1 MSLKPKHPI
10 RKRAFNKKRVAVG
23 LVIGVTVFF
32 LGLGLKFFAADID
45 DQVPA
50 PKPARKALAGIQ
62 KPPDNTIGLWDGP
75 ILYRKADSKPIHLI
89 LVEKAIQKL
98 HLYQYD
104 GSYRLIKS
112 YPCGTGKK
120 NGKKEQEND
129 DKTPEGIYFN
139 VKTYR
144 DSKITIFG
152 DRAFGL
158 NYPDVFDNLDGNRG
172 NGIFIHGSNKAVEPL
187 STNGCIVMDN
197 RDLSDLDK
205 RIQIEKAPVIIGERL
220 PYRFEATKRDLAE
233 LIPFLKQAM
242 IPEQYTHLTTDFRTL
257 TILGFEQRVVAMSEV
272 QIKAADNLQGF
283 SRLYLAGPGK
293 NLLVLVKREWN
304 EEKLGTVQAKAK
316 PQPDSNAGFD
326 TGFDAGSDAGSYA
339 GSDAGFNAVLPIDET
354 GIASLVESWRKA
366 WEDKKLEAYIAY
378 YHPAF
383 RGEGKD
389 LAAWKSHKDRLNK
402 RYRKISVNIS
412 SLKVKAIESGRSCA
426 YFKQAYRSDS
436 FRSDRYKR
444 LEFMKKDTSWK
455 IFREQTFTVKP
466 ADWPT

>member
-10 RKRAFNKKRVAVG
+10 RKRASNKKRVAVG
-23 LVIGVTVFF
+23 IVIGVTMFF
-32 LGLGLKFFAADID
+32 LGLGQKTFATDID

-75 ILYRKADSKPIHLI
+75 ILYRKADSKPIYLI

-112 YPCGTGKK
+112 YPCATGKK
-120 NGKKEQEND
+120 NGKKEQAND

-158 NYPDVFDNLDGNRG
+158 NYPDVFDNLDGKRG

-197 RDLSDLDK
+197 RDMSDLDK
-205 RIQIEKAPVIIGERL
+205 RIQLEQAPVIIGERL
-220 PYRFEATKRDLAE
+220 PYRFEVTKRDLAE

-242 IPEQYTHLTTDFRTL
+242 IPEQYTHLTSDFRSL

-272 QIKAADNLQGF
+272 QIKAADNLRGF

-304 EEKLGTVQAKAK
+304 EEKSGTVQPKAK
-316 PQPDSNAGFD
+316 PQPISTPVPTPAP
-326 TGFDAGSDAGSYA
+326 APA
-339 GSDAGFNAVLPIDET
+339 PIDET

-383 RGEGKD
+383 RGDGKD
-389 LAAWKSHKDRLNK
+389 LAAWKSHKDKLNK

-444 LEFMKKDTSWK
+444 LEFMKKDASWK
-455 IFREQTFTVKP
+455 IFREQTFAVKP
-466 ADWPT
+466 AAWPT